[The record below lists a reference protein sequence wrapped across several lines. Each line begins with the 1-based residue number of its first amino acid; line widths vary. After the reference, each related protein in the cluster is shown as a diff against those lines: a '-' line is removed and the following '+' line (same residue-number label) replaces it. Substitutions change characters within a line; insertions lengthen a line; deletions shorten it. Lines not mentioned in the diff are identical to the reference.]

1 MPVDDVLLEAE
12 EKMDAAVQFLG
23 AEYRTL
29 RTGRASAGLVDHIK
43 VEYYGA
49 PTSLKQIANIGTPE
63 PNLIVIRP
71 FDPTALKAIE
81 KAILASDLG
90 ITPSSDGKLI
100 RLIIP
105 PLSEER
111 RRKLVASAKDLAEH
125 ARVSLR
131 NARHEAN
138 RTLEQ
143 EKKDSVVGEDDMY
156 RGKDE
161 VQKLIETFETKI
173 EELLARKSAE
183 IMEV

>member
-1 MPVDDVLLEAE
+1 MPVDDVLLQAE

-29 RTGRASAGLVDHIK
+29 RTGRASSGLVDHIK

-90 ITPSSDGKLI
+90 ITPGSDGKLI
-100 RLIIP
+100 RLVIP

-138 RTLEQ
+138 RTLER
-143 EKKDSVVGEDDMY
+143 EKKDSVVSEDDMY

-161 VQKLIETFETKI
+161 VQKLIETYEAKI
-173 EELLARKSAE
+173 EELLVKKSAE